1 MEKTIKSLLNLEL
14 EQAKIDEIFGVSK
27 QKVYYWMKIRIKTEQ
42 KLKKKWDKKNLINI
56 IDNKR
61 TMKKGNLKAY
71 NLINKPEKK
80 FKNSIMIQE
89 DNAIMH

>member
-1 MEKTIKSLLNLEL
+1 M
-14 EQAKIDEIFGVSK
+14 
-27 QKVYYWMKIRIKTEQ
+27 
-42 KLKKKWDKKNLINI
+42 INI

-80 FKNSIMIQE
+80 LENYIMIQE
-89 DNAIMH
+89 DNAIMD

>member
-1 MEKTIKSLLNLEL
+1 
-14 EQAKIDEIFGVSK
+14 
-27 QKVYYWMKIRIKTEQ
+27 MKIRIKTEQ
-42 KLKKKWDKKNLINI
+42 KLKKKIDKKNLINI

-61 TMKKGNLKAY
+61 TMKKGKLKAY

-80 FKNSIMIQE
+80 FENSIIIQE